1 MQLRIATCLTPP
13 PPPPPPIHHL
23 NFYNQNSLGKMP
35 LRLALEECHVE
46 HERPHLPPPDALS
59 YPYRFGQLQKQQ
71 QAWQEDRAKA
81 HAIVRILREAGAT
94 DDDQTP
100 IRKRFI
106 HGPQGADIGVFVA
119 VSDFQQMSNGYRIPA
134 ISASG
139 AQWLTQPAL
148 PEPLPHPDDVA
159 ALVRAFND
167 HETSTPSASRPPL
180 SDSPA
185 AFSCVS
191 QAACITLRNIIDQAH
206 TRTYSQQLH
215 DHAGAQ
221 PVVAVRNKVA
231 DGVAAGSH
239 EGDFKLLL
247 TLHELRSIVGDDAC
261 ERILSALETDTPD
274 AIALR
279 RTTAS
284 GRWINFHTDAAART
298 VQVVAHGPFF
308 SAHDM

>member
-1 MQLRIATCLTPP
+1 MHPP
-13 PPPPPPIHHL
+13 PPPPPSHHL
-23 NFYNQNSLGKMP
+23 NFYNQNSWGKMP
-35 LRLALEECHVE
+35 LRLALEERHVE
-46 HERPHLPPPDALS
+46 LGSLRDLPPPDAPS
-59 YPYRFGQLQKQQ
+59 YPYWLAQRQKQQ
-71 QAWQEDRAKA
+71 QAWQGDRAKA

-100 IRKRFI
+100 IRERFMEDPSR
-106 HGPQGADIGVFVA
+106 HRMDIGVFVA
-119 VSDFQQMSNGYRIPA
+119 VSDSQQMSNGYRIPA

-167 HETSTPSASRPPL
+167 HETFTPSASRPPL

-239 EGDFKLLL
+239 QGDFKLLL
-247 TLHELRSIVGDDAC
+247 TLPELRSIVGDDAC
-261 ERILSALETDTPD
+261 ERILSALETNTPD

-298 VQVVAHGPFF
+298 VQVVAH
-308 SAHDM
+308 

>member
-1 MQLRIATCLTPP
+1 
-13 PPPPPPIHHL
+13 
-23 NFYNQNSLGKMP
+23 MP
-35 LRLALEECHVE
+35 LRLAMEKCHVE
-46 HERPHLPPPDALS
+46 YGSLRDLPPPHAPS
-59 YPYRFGQLQKQQ
+59 YPYWLEQRQKQQ
-71 QAWQEDRAKA
+71 QAWQKDRANA
-81 HAIVRILREAGAT
+81 HAIVQILRKAGAT

-106 HGPQGADIGVFVA
+106 DDPSRGRMDIGVFVA
-119 VSDFQQMSNGYRIPA
+119 ASDSQQMSNGHRIPA

-148 PEPLPHPDDVA
+148 PKPLPHPDDVA

-167 HETSTPSASRPPL
+167 HESSTPPSASRPPL

-191 QAACITLRNIIDQAH
+191 QTACIALRNIIDQAH

-215 DHAGAQ
+215 DDHAGAH
-221 PVVAVRNKVA
+221 PVVAERNKVA

-239 EGDFKLLL
+239 EADFKLLL

-298 VQVVAHGPFF
+298 VQVVAH
-308 SAHDM
+308 